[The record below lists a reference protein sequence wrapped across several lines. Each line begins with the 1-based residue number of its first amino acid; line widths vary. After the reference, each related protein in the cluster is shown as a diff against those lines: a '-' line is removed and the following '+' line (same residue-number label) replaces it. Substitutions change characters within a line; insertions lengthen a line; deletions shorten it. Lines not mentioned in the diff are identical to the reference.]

1 MAEIAKFVHRNAATI
16 TPRVLKGIHKKLPF
30 LKLKFADI
38 DDHNYPHLSDQ
49 LEFLADLVEDVA
61 EGIDEDIPYTTV
73 AAAAFALIYAHR
85 EMDLIPDSVPEYGHA
100 DDSAVVRAVLIENE
114 KVLAQYA
121 ARHSLNFERVSLKP

>member
-16 TPRVLKGIHKKLPF
+16 TPQVLKGIHKKLPF

-38 DDHNYPHLSDQ
+38 SDHNYPHLSEQ
-49 LEFLADLVEDVA
+49 LEFLADLIEDVA
-61 EGIDEDIPYTTV
+61 EGVDEQIPYTTI

-114 KVLAQYA
+114 KVLAAYA

>member
-38 DDHNYPHLSDQ
+38 NDHNYPHLSDQ

-73 AAAAFALIYAHR
+73 AAAAFALVYAHR
-85 EMDLIPDSVPEYGHA
+85 EMDLIPDSFPNTA
-100 DDSAVVRAVLIENE
+100 TPMIPR
-114 KVLAQYA
+114 
-121 ARHSLNFERVSLKP
+121 

>member
-16 TPRVLKGIHKKLPF
+16 TPRVVKNLHKKLPF

-38 DDHNYPHLSDQ
+38 NDKNYPHLSDQ
-49 LEFLADLVEDVA
+49 LEFLADLIEDVA
-61 EGIDEDIPYTTV
+61 EGVEEEVPYTTV
-73 AAAAFALIYAHR
+73 AAAAFALVYAHR

-114 KVLAQYA
+114 KVLTAYA
-121 ARHSLNFERVSLKP
+121 ARHSLNFDRVSLKP